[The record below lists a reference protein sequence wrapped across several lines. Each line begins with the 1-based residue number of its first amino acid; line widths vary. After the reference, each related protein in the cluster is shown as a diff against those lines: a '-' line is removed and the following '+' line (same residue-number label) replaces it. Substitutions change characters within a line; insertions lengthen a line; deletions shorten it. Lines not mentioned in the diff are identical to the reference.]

1 MDENKKMIPSNLLA
15 GLFTRRTTIK
25 SAGFFARC
33 VLLSVMAV
41 SPPGCGYLSEQAKY
55 EPMWESLKQYEV
67 PEWFKDAKFGI
78 YTHWGVYAVPAAGSE
93 WYPRH
98 MYEQGHWLYEHH
110 KRTWGDQLE
119 FGYKDFI
126 PMFKAEHFDADRW
139 AELFRRAGARFAGP
153 VAIHHDGFAMWDSDF
168 TEWDAAEKGPK
179 RDITGELVK
188 AIRKRGMKVV
198 TSFHHAYNWRYYE
211 PSYKGNY
218 DTSDPQ
224 YAGLYSQPHPPGA
237 PESEEFLINWQ
248 AKVEEVIDK
257 YSPDQLWFDFGW
269 GRSTFEPYKRDL
281 IAYYYNKA
289 KEWGKQVVVT
299 HKRNLP
305 EGVGVLDIE
314 RGREDKLAPYLWQT
328 DDSVARN
335 TWCYTTNMDLKPV
348 KELIGELV
356 DIVSKNGILL
366 LNIGPRSDG
375 TIPDEQKQLL
385 LGIGKWL
392 EINGEAI
399 YGTRPWHTFAEAKT
413 VIETGYPDEKQKKSF
428 TTNDIRFTSKDNV
441 LYAICMDWSGKKL
454 SIKSLGINA
463 MPGIK
468 IADVTMLG
476 SDEKLKYQQKKKEL
490 TIETTNKKT
499 LENAFVFRITLKGCS
514 FAGFDVTQD
523 KDAEIT
529 AAIVVQNFNNTTW
542 DGSLKLY
549 VDGKD
554 VAARNVKIKPHE
566 KKTLTFKHCLA
577 QAGVYKVAIAADP
590 FSVEALRRTNGNLGP
605 EKTVLIPNIS
615 LIGKWRFHK
624 GDESHWNDTNLDDS
638 KWETVE
644 LPASWE
650 NHSNVNLNPA
660 FGWYRKTI
668 TIPRQWKGHRLV
680 LPLGKIDDVD
690 ETYFNGKRIGSM
702 GHFPP
707 NYETAW
713 NKVRRYPVPPELIE
727 YGRKN
732 VIAIRVYDGGG
743 SGGLYAGPLGP
754 VEFADRP

>member
-1 MDENKKMIPSNLLA
+1 M
-15 GLFTRRTTIK
+15 K
-25 SAGFFARC
+25 SARFLARC
-33 VLLSVMAV
+33 VLLPVVAV
-41 SPPGCGYLSEQAKY
+41 SMHGCGYPSRQVKY
-55 EPMWESLKQYEV
+55 EPTWESLKQYQV

-78 YTHWGVYAVPAAGSE
+78 YAHWGVYSVPAAGSE

-98 MYEQGHWLYEHH
+98 MYERGHRLYEHH
-110 KRTWGDQLE
+110 KRTWGDQSE

-126 PMFKAEHFDADRW
+126 PMFKAEYFNADQW

-168 TEWDAAEKGPK
+168 TEWDAVEKGPK

-224 YAGLYSQPHPPGA
+224 HTGLYSQPHPPGA

-248 AKVEEVIDK
+248 AKAKEVIDK

-269 GRSTFEPYKRDL
+269 GRNIFEPYKRDL

-289 KEWGKQVVVT
+289 EEWGKEVVVT

-314 RGREDKLAPYLWQT
+314 RGKEDKLAPYLWQT

-348 KELIGELV
+348 KELIHELV

-366 LNIGPRSDG
+366 LNIGPRADG
-375 TIPDEQKQLL
+375 TIPEDQEQLL

-399 YGTRPWHTFAEAKT
+399 YGTRPWHTFAEGPAE
-413 VIETGYPDEKQKKSF
+413 IETSYRDEKQDKPF
-428 TTNDIRFTSKDNV
+428 TANDIRFTTKDNV
-441 LYAICMDWSGKKL
+441 LYAICMDWPGKKL
-454 SIKSLGINA
+454 SIKSLGRKA

-468 IADVTMLG
+468 ISEVTMLG
-476 SDEKLKYQQKKKEL
+476 SDEKLKWSQKEQAL
-490 TIETTNKKT
+490 TISPPNKKPC
-499 LENAFVFRITLKGCS
+499 EHAFVFRIPLKGCS
-514 FAGFDVTQD
+514 FAGLDITQD
-523 KDAEIT
+523 TKREIT
-529 AAIVVQNFNNTTW
+529 VATVVQNYDESTFS
-542 DGSLKLY
+542 GSLKLY
-549 VDGKD
+549 VDRKA
-554 VAARNVKIKPHE
+554 VATRNIKVKPHE
-566 KKTLTFKHCLA
+566 KKIITFKHRLP
-577 QAGVYKVAIAADP
+577 QAGIYNVAIAA
-590 FSVEALRRTNGNLGP
+590 NGNLLP
-605 EKTVLIPNIS
+605 EKTVLTPTIS

-624 GDESHWNDTNLDDS
+624 ADEPHWKDPNLDDS

-650 NHSNVNLNPA
+650 NHSNYNQNPA

-690 ETYFNGKRIGSM
+690 ETYFNGNRIGSM

-707 NYETAW
+707 NYENAW
-713 NKVRRYPVPPELIE
+713 DKVRRYLVHPVLIK
-727 YGRKN
+727 YGREN

-754 VEFADRP
+754 VEFANEP

>member
-1 MDENKKMIPSNLLA
+1 MDENEKMIPSNLLVDLSTGKIA
-15 GLFTRRTTIK
+15 MK
-25 SAGFFARC
+25 SAGFFASC
-33 VLLSVMAV
+33 VLLLVLAV
-41 SPPGCGYLSEQAKY
+41 SLRGYGYPSEQVKY
-55 EPMWESLKQYEV
+55 EPTWDSLKQYQV

-98 MYEQGHWLYEHH
+98 MYEQGHLLYEHH
-110 KRTWGDQLE
+110 RRTWGNQSR

-168 TEWDAAEKGPK
+168 TEWDAVEKGPK

-188 AIRKRGMKVV
+188 GIRKRGMKVV

-224 YAGLYSQPHPPGA
+224 YAGLYSQSHLPGA

-248 AKVEEVIDK
+248 AKVKEVIDK

-289 KEWGKQVVVT
+289 EEWGKQVVVT

-335 TWCYTTNMDLKPV
+335 TWCYTNNMDLKPV
-348 KELIGELV
+348 KELIHELV

-366 LNIGPRSDG
+366 LNIGPRADG
-375 TIPDEQKQLL
+375 TIPEDQEQLL

-399 YGTRPWHTFAEAKT
+399 YGTRPWHTFTEGPAE
-413 VIETGYPDEKQKKSF
+413 IETGYQGEKQDKPF
-428 TTNDIRFTSKDNV
+428 TANDIRFTTKDNI
-441 LYAICMDWSGKKL
+441 LYAICMAWPGKKL

-463 MPGIK
+463 MPNIE

-476 SDEKLKYQQKKKEL
+476 SDEKLKIKQKMQEL
-490 TIETTNKKT
+490 TIETPNKKT
-499 LENAFVFRITLKGCS
+499 SENAFVFRITFKGCS
-514 FAGFDVTQD
+514 FGSLDITQD
-523 KDAEIT
+523 KETEIT
-529 AAIVVQNFNNTTW
+529 VTTAVQNYDDSTFSGRL
-542 DGSLKLY
+542 DLY
-549 VDGKD
+549 VDGID
-554 VAARNVKIKPHE
+554 VATKNVKIMPHQ
-566 KKTLTFKHCLA
+566 KKTVTFKHCLA
-577 QAGVYKVAIAADP
+577 QAGAYKVAIAAD
-590 FSVEALRRTNGNLGP
+590 GNLLP
-605 EKTVLIPNIS
+605 EKTVLIPTIS

-624 GDESHWNDTNLDDS
+624 GDQSHWMEPNFNDS

-650 NHSNVNLNPA
+650 NHSNYNQNPA

-707 NYETAW
+707 NYENAW
-713 NKVRRYPVPPELIE
+713 DKVRRYSVPPELIE
-727 YGRKN
+727 YGREN

-754 VEFADRP
+754 VGFADEP